1 MSFLEELKGV
11 LATFRTQRF
20 RTFLTLLGI
29 ILGVSTLVVFS
40 SLIEGMGKFMER
52 KMQEASGEDIISVA
66 QSWSM
71 EKPKKYAPPISLFD
85 SRALGKTPTLAEST
99 VLNRYSLRVPFGSR
113 WGQNMYVIGTNPRAL
128 SFYGLEMARGRFVE
142 KNDLFTSA
150 RVAVLGSEAS
160 KKLLPGEK
168 EPLGKEVKLKGQR
181 FRVVGVLKPK
191 PAMGMGMWTWDASA
205 VIPESTFVNRM
216 AHSKEISEIV
226 VKASGP
232 SLERFG
238 LVRLAYA
245 VKAVVLERHHGIQN
259 FRITDPVKDAQTGNI
274 AHLIVVALE
283 GAIAVVCLL
292 VGGINIMNIMLVTVS
307 QRKREIGLRRALG
320 ATKGDV
326 RRQFLSEAAILA
338 GLGGILG
345 VAGGVLVA
353 WLLSRI
359 LTLFFGYWPYFF
371 MPWQTALGFGSSLLT
386 GIAFG
391 WIPARQAANLSPIDC
406 LRTE

>member
-1 MSFLEELKGV
+1 MNFLEEMKGV
-11 LATFRTQRF
+11 LATLRTQRF

-40 SLIEGMGKFMER
+40 SLIAGMGKFMER
-52 KMQEASGEDIISVA
+52 KMQEASGEDVISVA
-66 QSWSM
+66 RSWNQ
-71 EKPKKYAPPISLFD
+71 EKPKKYAPPINLFD
-85 SRALGKTPTLAEST
+85 SLALGKTPTLEDST
-99 VLNRYSLRVPFGSR
+99 VLNRYSQRVSFGSR
-113 WGQNMYVIGTNPRAL
+113 EGQVIYVIGTKPQAL
-128 SFYGLEMARGRFVE
+128 SFYGLEVARGRFVE
-142 KNDLFTSA
+142 RNDLFDCA
-150 RVAVLGSEAS
+150 RVAVLGSEAT

-191 PAMGMGMWTWDASA
+191 PAMGMGMWTWDGSA
-205 VIPESTFVNRM
+205 VIPESSFVNRM
-216 AHSKEISEIV
+216 AQSKEIGEIV
-226 VKASGP
+226 VKASAP

-259 FRITDPVKDAQTGNI
+259 FRITDPIKDAQTQGI
-274 AHLIVVALE
+274 AHLIVVGLE
-283 GAIAVVCLL
+283 GAIAFVCLL

-320 ATKGDV
+320 ATKRDV
-326 RRQFLSEAAILA
+326 QRQFLSEAAILA
-338 GLGGILG
+338 GLGGLLG

-353 WLLSRI
+353 WLLSLV

-371 MPWQTALGFGSSLLT
+371 MPWQTALGFSSSLLT